1 MKNNSGFGWDPH
13 TNLPTA
19 PESVWDDIIAEHP
32 QAKEFKTRPLIMYE
46 ELDQMFSGTA
56 ATGEYAS
63 YMASQVSQSRSPT
76 LLESDYD
83 SQAESVSTTNVN
95 TGNDHDA
102 DSVDSDEK
110 EDESTH
116 AELSARACRR
126 RGRTP
131 RTSLTST
138 QEEFANEG
146 SAKWYKSTGEKMT
159 TFDTAAC
166 RSYVFIMSE
175 EEHVFKKEIEA
186 KTPALIACFPSD
198 LGMWFATT
206 GDGWLAKLRLR

>member
-1 MKNNSGFGWDPH
+1 MKNNSGFGWDPQ

-102 DSVDSDEK
+102 DSVDSDEEEDMRNSPLGLAGVEVADHERRLLRRK
-110 EDESTH
+110 ESSPMKALRSGT
-116 AELSARACRR
+116 RALER
-126 RGRTP
+126 
-131 RTSLTST
+131 
-138 QEEFANEG
+138 
-146 SAKWYKSTGEKMT
+146 K
-159 TFDTAAC
+159 
-166 RSYVFIMSE
+166 
-175 EEHVFKKEIEA
+175 
-186 KTPALIACFPSD
+186 
-198 LGMWFATT
+198 
-206 GDGWLAKLRLR
+206 